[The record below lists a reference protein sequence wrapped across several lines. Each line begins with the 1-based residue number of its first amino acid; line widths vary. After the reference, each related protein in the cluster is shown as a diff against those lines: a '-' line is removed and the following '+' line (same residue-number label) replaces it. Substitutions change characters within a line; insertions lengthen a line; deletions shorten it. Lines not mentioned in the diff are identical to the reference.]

1 MWNIAICDDE
11 PEILKSVA
19 SKLQQCKNTQPQL
32 SDIGAVAAYC
42 DGQVLIEE
50 IEDGKIEADIIVMD
64 IKLKADN
71 GIELA
76 ERVLRTRPD
85 CQIIFMSGYDDYYEA
100 VYDVD
105 HIYFL
110 QKPVSDTA
118 LTKAL
123 QRAVEKL
130 NNLEKACFHMENKSG
145 RFVIPY
151 SRIYYFEKQKRQVL
165 VRGSSGQVLC
175 SFYGK
180 FEEMEALPRNF
191 LRCHNS
197 MIVNMGR
204 VSAVGK
210 SSFRLIDGSFVPISR
225 TYLQQSRLGFARY
238 CMPDVRG

>member
-11 PEILKSVA
+11 PEIIKAVTAQLA
-19 SKLQQCKNTQPQL
+19 RCKETQAQL
-32 SDIGAVAAYC
+32 SDMGAVAAYC
-42 DGQVLIEE
+42 DGNSLVEDL
-50 IEDGKIEADIIVMD
+50 EDGKVEADIVVMD
-64 IKLKADN
+64 IKLKEDN
-71 GIELA
+71 GITLA
-76 ERVLRTRPD
+76 ERILRVRPD

-110 QKPVSDTA
+110 QKPVSD
-118 LTKAL
+118 LTLGKAL
-123 QRAVEKL
+123 FRALEKL
-130 NNLEKACFHMENKSG
+130 RNLEKACFHMENKSG

-165 VRGSSGQVLC
+165 VRGSGGQVLC

-180 FEEMEALPRNF
+180 FEEMEVLPQNF

-204 VSAVGK
+204 VSAIEK
-210 SSFRLIDGSFVPISR
+210 SNFLLIDGSFVPISR
-225 TYLQQSRLGFARY
+225 TYLQESRLGFARY
-238 CMPDVRG
+238 CMADVR